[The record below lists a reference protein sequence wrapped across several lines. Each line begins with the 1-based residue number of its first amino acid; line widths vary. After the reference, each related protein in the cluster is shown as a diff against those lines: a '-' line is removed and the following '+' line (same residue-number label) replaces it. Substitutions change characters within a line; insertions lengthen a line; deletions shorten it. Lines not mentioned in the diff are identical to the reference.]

1 MKIED
6 LKKQVRIEKINSKE
20 VQFDRR
26 AFPAILIFVVL
37 FIVGAGLFF
46 YLKATNKEKY
56 YLENVKILST
66 IFPFSDITREIVGEN
81 EEVEFVQLIP
91 SDANPLSYTP
101 SDDDIRKLNEVDIV
115 YKVGLGYDDWV
126 DEHIDTESTR
136 VVDLSEFVEV
146 KEIADENISID
157 NLCKENGSKWLEEYN
172 ECLGLEKEACEKNNG
187 KYNSCA
193 SSCRHETN
201 VEGCIQVCVEL
212 CRFDDES
219 ISTEKNPYY
228 WLSVE
233 NSKIIA
239 SVIYNEIITK
249 EPKLTYILIENYN
262 NYMQRLDATKSLV
275 NTKVLN
281 SEKSGYVFLGNNYD
295 YLIDD
300 AELPNAVSIEVNS
313 KTKKAEI
320 TKQVKKINQD
330 EIKTVYKDSHLEN
343 NEVEE
348 YLREVGF
355 EVLTLYSVGVSDEE
369 VIFLDLLINNISTIT
384 DDFS

>member
-6 LKKQVRIEKINSKE
+6 LKKQVRIEKINGKE

-37 FIVGAGLFF
+37 FIFGAGLFF

-56 YLENVKILST
+56 YVENVKVLST

-81 EEVEFVQLIP
+81 EEVKFVQLIP
-91 SDANPLSYTP
+91 SDTDPLNYTP
-101 SDDDIRKLNEVDIV
+101 NEEDIRKFNDVDIV

-136 VVDLSEFVEV
+136 VVDLSEFMELKQLSEGKVDI
-146 KEIADENISID
+146 KS
-157 NLCKENGSKWLEEYN
+157 LCEAEGSEWLDEYN
-172 ECLGLEKEACEKNNG
+172 ECIGLGKEVCQKNNG
-187 KYNSCA
+187 KYDSCA

-201 VEGCIQVCVEL
+201 VDGCIQVCVEL
-212 CRFDDES
+212 CRFEDETVS
-219 ISTEKNPYY
+219 AEINPYY

-233 NSKIIA
+233 NSKIIT

-281 SEKSGYVFLGNNYD
+281 SEKSGYVFLGRKYD

-300 AELPNAVSIEVNS
+300 AELPNAASIDVNS
-313 KTKKAEI
+313 ETKKAEI

-330 EIKTVYKDSHLEN
+330 EIKTVYKDSHFEN

-348 YLREVGF
+348 YLREEGF